1 MEKKRATKSILL
13 GAHMS
18 ISGGLHKA
26 IERAES
32 IDCTTMQIFT
42 KNNKSWF
49 GSKISDEE
57 ADLFKQALKKSSLKK
72 IMGHTSYL
80 INIGSAN
87 KEVEKK
93 SITAL
98 KHELGRCEQLDIPYL
113 VLHPGSHLGA
123 GENRCIKQICKNLD
137 TVLARATG
145 KTIILLETM
154 AGQGTNV
161 GYKFEQ
167 IRQIYDGCK
176 QKKLLGVCFDTC
188 HIFSAG
194 YDFTT
199 PEGYEKTWA
208 KFAKIVGMRKLKAI
222 HLNDSKTEL
231 GSRKD
236 RHENIGKGKIP
247 KKTFELIMNDK
258 KLSGIPKVLETPSTD
273 GVSEYKREIL
283 LLRGMVKS

>member
-32 IDCTTMQIFT
+32 IGCTTMQIFT
-42 KNNKSWF
+42 KNNKAWF
-49 GSKISDEE
+49 GGKISDEE
-57 ADLFKQALKKSSLKK
+57 ANLFKQALKKSPLKK

-80 INIGSAN
+80 INIGSA
-87 KEVEKK
+87 KKDVEKK
-93 SITAL
+93 SIAAL

-123 GENRCIKQICKNLD
+123 EEDKCIKQICKNLD
-137 TVLARATG
+137 TVLVHATG

-161 GYKFEQ
+161 GYKFEHLKE
-167 IRQIYDGCK
+167 IYAGCK
-176 QKKLLGVCFDTC
+176 HKKLLGVCFDTC

-194 YDFTT
+194 YDFTS
-199 PEGYEKTWA
+199 PEGYKKTWA
-208 KFAKIVGMRKLKAI
+208 KFAKVIGMRKLKAI
-222 HLNDSKTEL
+222 HLNDSKTER

-247 KKTFELIMNDK
+247 KKIFELIMNDK
-258 KLSGIPKVLETPSTD
+258 KLSGIPKVLETPSSN
-273 GVSEYKREIL
+273 GMSEYRHEIK
-283 LLRGMVKS
+283 LLRKMLKS

>member
-1 MEKKRATKSILL
+1 MKKQPNKSILL

-32 IDCTTMQIFT
+32 INCTTMQIFT
-42 KNNKSWF
+42 KNNKSWL
-49 GSKISDEE
+49 GRKISNEE
-57 ADLFKQALKKSSLKK
+57 ANQFKQALKKSSLKK

-93 SITAL
+93 SIAAL

-113 VLHPGSHLGA
+113 ILHPGSHLGA
-123 GENRCIKQICKNLD
+123 GEDKCIKQICKNLNI
-137 TVLARATG
+137 VLAHATG

-161 GYKFEQ
+161 GYKFEHL
-167 IRQIYDGCK
+167 RQIYDGCNH
-176 QKKLLGVCFDTC
+176 KKFLGVCFDTC
-188 HIFSAG
+188 HVFVAG
-194 YDFTT
+194 YDLTS
-199 PEGYEKTWA
+199 PESYKKTWA
-208 KFAKIVGMRKLKAI
+208 KFAKIIGMRKLKAI

-258 KLSGIPKVLETPSTD
+258 RLSGIPKVLETPSTD
-273 GVSEYKREIL
+273 GVTEYKREIK
-283 LLRGMVKS
+283 LLRNMIRK